1 MQFENSEEKS
11 DHFNE
16 GRLWN
21 KGTHS
26 LVLFLLQ
33 VILSKMNSFRT
44 HKKQCI
50 VHSNENRADYYEFF
64 SLSLHSID
72 FGNFV
77 FQISKQLRKSRKK

>member
-11 DHFNE
+11 DNFNE
-16 GRLWN
+16 RRLWN
-21 KGTHS
+21 EGTHS

-64 SLSLHSID
+64 SLSLSS
-72 FGNFV
+72 FN
-77 FQISKQLRKSRKK
+77 